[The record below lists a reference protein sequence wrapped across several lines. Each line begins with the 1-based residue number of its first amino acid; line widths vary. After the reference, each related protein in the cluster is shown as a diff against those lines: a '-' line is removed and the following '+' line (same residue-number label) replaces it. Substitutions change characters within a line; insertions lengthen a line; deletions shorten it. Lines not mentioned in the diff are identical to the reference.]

1 MRAKNS
7 SYNVIVNIIQLMFT
21 TVLSFVA
28 RTFFINILGKEI
40 LGLDGLFTN
49 ILSML
54 SLAELGIGTAISY
67 NLYKSLANK
76 EDDKISALMSMYRKI
91 YQVVGISIFI
101 VGMLLMPFLHLLIN
115 GYSFE
120 NLYLIY
126 TLYVVGSAST
136 YFVSYKEILINADQ
150 KNYKLFVIKS
160 IFIFILYILQI
171 LFLVY
176 TKDFILFLIITIVI
190 KFLQNLVINIY
201 VGKKYKNIN
210 FKSKEKVDK
219 EIKNGII
226 INVKALFVSKLGD
239 YLLNGTDNIIISVIN
254 IGLTGLYSNYLSI
267 VGIMKTVISC
277 IFNGLTASFGN
288 LVALETKE
296 TQENVFDITNFLY
309 FVVSSFITIELIF
322 LFNPFVTIWIGKK
335 YLVDFWIVIVI
346 SLNFYFY
353 SQMSSID
360 IIKGASGMYKIDK
373 WVTIIQA
380 IVNLVISI
388 ILGKIFGLGGVL
400 LGTLISYILVAIISK
415 PYLIYKHIFNK
426 KPYKYFLT
434 QIKNVLAMIII
445 STISI
450 IIFNVINFNT
460 SLINIIFM
468 ALIILIIFMFVIIS
482 MYKNDKEYKY
492 FYNLI
497 MNKINKNRRAYDN

>member
-7 SYNVIVNIIQLMFT
+7 SYNVIVNIIQLIFT
-21 TVLSFVA
+21 TILSFAA

-67 NLYKSLANK
+67 NLYSSLANS
-76 EDDKISALMSMYRKI
+76 DDNKISALMSMYRRI
-91 YQVVGISIFI
+91 YQIVGISIFA

-126 TLYVVGSAST
+126 FLYVLGSATT

-176 TKDFILFLIITIVI
+176 TKNFIAFLIITITI
-190 KFLQNLVINIY
+190 KFIQNLVINIY
-201 VGKKYKNIN
+201 VGRKYKHIN
-210 FKSKEKVDK
+210 FKSKEKIDGETKKSIVV
-219 EIKNGII
+219 
-226 INVKALFVSKLGD
+226 NVKSLFVSKIGD
-239 YLLNGTDNIIISVIN
+239 YLLNGTDNIIISIIN
-254 IGLTGLYSNYLSI
+254 IGLTGIYSNYLSI
-267 VGIMKTVISC
+267 VGIMKTIISC

-309 FVVSSFITIELIF
+309 FVVSGLITIELIF

-360 IIKGASGMYKIDK
+360 IIKSASGMYSIDK
-373 WVTIIQA
+373 WIAIIQA

-388 ILGKIFGLGGVL
+388 ILGQILGLGGVL

-426 KPYKYFLT
+426 KPYKYFVV
-434 QIKNVLAMIII
+434 QFKNIIAMGIVIII
-445 STISI
+445 SS
-450 IIFNVINFNT
+450 IIFNLLKFN
-460 SLINIIFM
+460 IGFVNIILM
-468 ALIILIIFMFVIIS
+468 ALIISAIFLIILIIMFR
-482 MYKNDKEYKY
+482 NDKEFKY

-497 MNKINKNRRAYDN
+497 LKKIKRI